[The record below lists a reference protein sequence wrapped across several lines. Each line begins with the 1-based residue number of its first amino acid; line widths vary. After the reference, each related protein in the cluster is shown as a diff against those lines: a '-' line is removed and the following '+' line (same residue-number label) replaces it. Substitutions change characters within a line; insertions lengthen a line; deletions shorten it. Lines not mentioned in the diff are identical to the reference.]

1 MVIMPD
7 CNLRA
12 TIPALMT
19 SFFGN
24 AGQRCLA
31 GQNVIVV
38 GDDDHFYKEF
48 INGVVD
54 TTKKIVIGNGLDE
67 EVQMGPVRD
76 TEKKKKILSYIDS
89 GIKEGAKI
97 TLDGRSSFKIKGDCP
112 DTCFLGP
119 TIMENVKPEMK
130 IVTEEIFGP
139 TMGIIRVKTL
149 DEAIKICDD
158 NPFHNADAIFTSNG
172 KTAREFKYRIKSGNV
187 GINVGIVAPMAFFP
201 FSGMRDSFFGILHTQ
216 GKEAIRFFTESKVV
230 VERWP

>member
-1 MVIMPD
+1 
-7 CNLRA
+7 
-12 TIPALMT
+12 MT

-31 GQNVIVV
+31 GQNAIIV
-38 GDDDHFYKEF
+38 GDDDRFYNEF
-48 INGVVD
+48 VNGVVD
-54 TTKKIVIGNGLDE
+54 TAKKIVIGNGLDE
-67 EVQMGPVRD
+67 EVQMGPVHD
-76 TEKKKKILSYIDS
+76 TEKKTKILSYISS
-89 GIKEGAKI
+89 GIEEGAKI
-97 TLDGRSSFKIKGDCP
+97 RLDGRCDFKIKGDYP
-112 DTCFLGP
+112 DTCFLGA

-158 NPFHNADAIFTSNG
+158 NPFHNADAIFTSSG
-172 KTAREFKYRIKSGNV
+172 RTAREFKYRVKSGNV

-230 VERWP
+230 IERWP